1 VGGGPDGRGP
11 PIGHKGEGEPKWARR
26 KEAGRLAGLRGEK
39 EKRKGRGRGSWAGAG
54 LGRRERGKRFCIF
67 GNVSK
72 PIKFKF
78 EFREFKFKSTTTTK
92 IMQKSA

>member
-1 VGGGPDGRGP
+1 
-11 PIGHKGEGEPKWARR
+11 
-26 KEAGRLAGLRGEK
+26 
-39 EKRKGRGRGSWAGAG
+39 

-67 GNVSK
+67 GNVSR
-72 PIKFKF
+72 PIKFKL